1 MRFKLKYILPALFLG
16 LVTLS
21 ASIADYRQIYEE
33 SNHEFL
39 QQMSGEIRK
48 AMPTAPRKVREMYK
62 AINYQ
67 PVWVDKDYLSPYA
80 ELLIVELKDDF
91 ANGMHKDLVAEYEKL
106 MPNEDQVFA
115 SDSMEQ
121 RVKIEL
127 GIMKL
132 YVDSINNILKDKKS
146 KHTPITLLQ
155 KALEEKSLIHAMNEI
170 SAERIA
176 SRTPQQLDMNMTAAE
191 KAKLEEN
198 RKIAQRL
205 LGGDRKERL
214 KAVYELLDYKTIWLE
229 QSGALTEFSDEL
241 FGQIEND
248 VTLERNGSI
257 YQAYLSL
264 KASPEPEKKKELIRK
279 EFAIA
284 KLYQDYM
291 GHVLYGDI
299 DWRAFHHKLRK
310 SYKHGVWVVHNVL
323 ASPESLL
330 IEAVHDK
337 SLASAFKKA
346 TPKFPMYEKMLLALK
361 KYRTIVENGGW
372 EPLPEFRPL
381 KPGVRSSVVPRL
393 RERLAREGDYRPS
406 ECPAP
411 KDPKRYDKCLL
422 EAVKKFQRRHGL
434 EDKGYIGKLTQKALN
449 ESAEHKV
456 ARIKLNLDRIKWLKR
471 AGDRYHIVVNIP
483 AFTLYM
489 FDGGDVIEKMR
500 VITGRKGHETPIF
513 YGRVRTIV
521 LNPYWRIPP
530 SIIRHETIPK
540 LIKDPGYTRKKKIEI
555 HTGYSEHS
563 PTVNPYKVDWKKYR
577 KKYPPYKFMQSPGEF
592 NALGKVK
599 YLFPNSYSVYMH
611 DTNERY
617 LFVKDVRA
625 LSHGCVRLHKPFDL
639 LEVFSEIEPKIDY
652 EKSRKILEENKKTPY
667 RLSKT
672 IPVDI
677 IYLTSWVDDDGEVDF
692 RDDIYGYDRLQL
704 EEEKDKS

>member
-1 MRFKLKYILPALFLG
+1 MRPRLKYILLAFCLSV
-16 LVTLS
+16 VTLS
-21 ASIADYRQIYEE
+21 ASIADYRQIYKE

-39 QQMSGEIRK
+39 QRMSGEIKK
-48 AMPTAPRKVREMYK
+48 ALPAAPRKVREMYK
-62 AINYQ
+62 AIDYQ

-80 ELLIVELKDDF
+80 ELLIAELKDDF
-91 ANGMHKDLVAEYEKL
+91 ANGLHKELIAEYKML
-106 MPNEDQVFA
+106 MPNENQIFA

-132 YVDSINNILKDKKS
+132 YIDSISNILKGKKS
-146 KHTPITLLQ
+146 RHTPLSLLQ
-155 KALEEKSLIHAMNEI
+155 KALEEKSLIHALNEI
-170 SAERIA
+170 SVERIA
-176 SRTPQQLDMNMTAAE
+176 SRTPQQLDMNSTEEE
-191 KAKLEEN
+191 KVKLEEN
-198 RKIAQRL
+198 RKIAQKL
-205 LGGDRKERL
+205 FGSDKKERL
-214 KAVYELLDYKTIWLE
+214 KAVYELLDYKTIWLKK
-229 QSGALTEFSDEL
+229 SGELTEFSNEL
-241 FGQIEND
+241 FSQIEND
-248 VTLERNGSI
+248 VTLERNASV
-257 YQAYLSL
+257 YQAYQSIKTAP
-264 KASPEPEKKKELIRK
+264 KASKKEGIIQK

-284 KLYQDYM
+284 RLYQDYM
-291 GHVLYGDI
+291 AHILYGDI
-299 DWRAFHHKLRK
+299 DWKAFHRKLRRN
-310 SYKHGVWVVHNVL
+310 YKHGVWELHNVL

-330 IEAVHDK
+330 VEAIHDK
-337 SLASAFKKA
+337 SLAGAFEKA
-346 TPKFPMYEKMLLALK
+346 TPKFPMYEKMLVALE
-361 KYRTIVENGGW
+361 KYQKITKDGGW
-372 EPLPEFRPL
+372 EPLPKFKSL
-381 KPGVRSSVVPRL
+381 KPGAHSAVVPQL
-393 RERLAREGDYRPS
+393 RERLAKEGDYLPS
-406 ECPAP
+406 ECPVP

-434 EDKGYIGKLTQKALN
+434 EEKGYIGKLTQKALN

-489 FDGGDVIEKMR
+489 FDGQKVIEKMR

-513 YGRVRTIV
+513 HGRVRTIV

-530 SIIRHETIPK
+530 SIIRHETVPK
-540 LIKDPGYTRKKKIEI
+540 LIRDPGYTNKKKIEI

-563 PTVNPYKVDWKKYR
+563 PTVDPHKVDWKKYS

-611 DTNERY
+611 DTNERH

-639 LEVFSEIEPKIDY
+639 LEAFSGIESGLDY
-652 EKSRKILEENKKTPY
+652 EKSKKILKENKRKPY

-672 IPVDI
+672 IPVNI
-677 IYLTSWVDDDGEVDF
+677 IYLTSWVDDDGGVEF
-692 RDDIYGYDRLQL
+692 RDDIYGYDKLQM
-704 EEEKDKS
+704 EQGK